1 MPTADFSN
9 EYSSSA
15 GRSNFPR
22 LRLQTNEYARI
33 AIVSQP
39 EVEYTHWL
47 EAPNIVNMAPTY
59 KKIKDRDGNEQWV
72 VETRR
77 VNNCICP
84 GNYEVLKERG
94 VDEHGCQACAYSR
107 ERPDIFR
114 APTARF
120 AANVIRY
127 GMRPGGGWSDIAQPY
142 GIGTLIWVFGG
153 KVMDKLLL
161 IKTMGPG
168 YEDLRMVDLLL
179 ACDDQNFQ
187 KPYSMGEFN
196 ALAPAAWMA
205 DDYRRKHTIE
215 YLQQNSASKHDLS
228 ESIAKRVKED
238 WLADDLLRVIQRWDV
253 VRAYES
259 RQQGS
264 PALGQGFG
272 AESFGAGMQNLQQQ
286 FGNPQGQ
293 PRNTGDSMMP
303 GGAPGGGAQGWSPG
317 RNGQPSF
324 GQAGGAGTNGFQPGP
339 VQSVGVDMS
348 LLNGQRPSAPP
359 PQAPTGLEGIEQ
371 FAHST
376 QLPPSPSVGPIAN
389 MPAEASQRADALYA
403 AAQAELAQNPIQS
416 PVSDAYQQFL
426 AQQQNQQQASPP
438 LQNTAASQPTQ
449 QLPGPVPDGLA
460 GLTEFMASQT
470 HNPAPTLPP
479 PPPVQ
484 TAQPTPPAGGHY
496 SFEQLA
502 QLGKQ

>member
-1 MPTADFSN
+1 MATADFTN

-15 GRSNFPR
+15 GRSNFPK

-47 EAPNIVNMAPTY
+47 EAPNIVNMAPAY

-84 GNYEVLKERG
+84 GNYEILKERG

-161 IKTMGPG
+161 TKTMGPG

-196 ALAPAAWMA
+196 AIAPAAWMA

-259 RQQGS
+259 RQQGG
-264 PALGQGFG
+264 PAIGQGFG

-293 PRNTGDSMMP
+293 PRNLGDSMMP
-303 GGAPGGGAQGWSPG
+303 GGAPGGGAPGW
-317 RNGQPSF
+317 QPP
-324 GQAGGAGTNGFQPGP
+324 QVPTPQQNGFQPQQGGGQQNGFQP
-339 VQSVGVDMS
+339 QQVGVDMS
-348 LLNGQRPSAPP
+348 LLNGQRQAASPP
-359 PQAPTGLEGIEQ
+359 AALTGLEGIEQ
-371 FAHST
+371 FSHPASIPP
-376 QLPPSPSVGPIAN
+376 PPSQTPF
-389 MPAEASQRADALYA
+389 EQA
-403 AAQAELAQNPIQS
+403 ATAELAQSPI
-416 PVSDAYQQFL
+416 PNLVSDAYQQFL
-426 AQQQNQQQASPP
+426 AQQTAQASATPP
-438 LQNTAASQPTQ
+438 QAPAAQ
-449 QLPGPVPDGLA
+449 QSTGPVPDGLA
-460 GLTEFMASQT
+460 GLTTFMASQT
-470 HNPAPTLPP
+470 QSQAPTPP
-479 PPPVQ
+479 PPPAQ
-484 TAQPTPPAGGHY
+484 AAQPTPPAGGHY